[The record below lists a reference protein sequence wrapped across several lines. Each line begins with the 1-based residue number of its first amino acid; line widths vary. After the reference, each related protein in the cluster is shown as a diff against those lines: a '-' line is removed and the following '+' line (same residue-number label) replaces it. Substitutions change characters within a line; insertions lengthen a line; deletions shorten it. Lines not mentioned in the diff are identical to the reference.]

1 MTKIFGAIEA
11 GGTKFICATVD
22 HQRNII
28 RQARI
33 ATTTPEETLGQVLE
47 FFRAGEESIV
57 SLGISSFGPLDL
69 DPASKHYGHITETP
83 KLAWRYCDLLTPL
96 KRLGVPMAIDTDVN
110 GSALGEHVA
119 GAAVGINTF
128 VYFTIGTGI
137 GGGGMVEGRLLHGL
151 SHPEMGHMCIP
162 HDRSVDPFPGAC
174 PSHGDCFEG
183 LAAGPAIEKRWGKKA
198 EELPP
203 EHPAWDLEARYI
215 AMALANTIYILSPKM
230 IILGGGVMEGQFL
243 FPRIRAEV
251 KKIIAGYISH
261 PMLSDNID
269 SFIVPPGLGS
279 RSGIIGSAALAERA
293 ADSCI
298 TAS

>member
-1 MTKIFGAIEA
+1 
-11 GGTKFICATVD
+11 
-22 HQRNII
+22 
-28 RQARI
+28 
-33 ATTTPEETLGQVLE
+33 
-47 FFRAGEESIV
+47 
-57 SLGISSFGPLDL
+57 
-69 DPASKHYGHITETP
+69 
-83 KLAWRYCDLLTPL
+83 
-96 KRLGVPMAIDTDVN
+96 
-110 GSALGEHVA
+110 
-119 GAAVGINTF
+119 
-128 VYFTIGTGI
+128 
-137 GGGGMVEGRLLHGL
+137 
-151 SHPEMGHMCIP
+151 
-162 HDRSVDPFPGAC
+162 
-174 PSHGDCFEG
+174 

-293 ADSCI
+293 AEPWI

>member
-1 MTKIFGAIEA
+1 MKRAFGAIEA

-22 HQRNII
+22 ANRNIL

-33 ATTTPEETLGQVLE
+33 PTTIPEETLKSVLD
-47 FFRAGEESIV
+47 FFRDGSEELV
-57 SLGISSFGPLDL
+57 SLGVSTFGPVDL
-69 DPASKHYGHITETP
+69 DPTSRFYGHITETP
-83 KLAWRYCDLLTPL
+83 KIAWRHCDLLGYLRVLGIPL
-96 KRLGVPMAIDTDVN
+96 AIDTDVN
-110 GSALGEHVA
+110 GAALGEHVA
-119 GAAVGINTF
+119 GAAVGVNTF

-137 GGGGMVEGRLLHGL
+137 GGGGMVDGRLLHGL

-183 LAAGPAIEKRWGKKA
+183 LANGPAIEKRWGKKA

-215 AMALANTIYILSPKM
+215 AMALANTIYALSPRK

-243 FPRIRAEV
+243 FPKIRSEV
-251 KKIIAGYISH
+251 KKMIAGYISH
-261 PMLSDNID
+261 PMLGDDID
-269 SFIVPPGLGS
+269 SFIVAPGLGS
-279 RSGIIGSAALAERA
+279 RSAIIGSAALAERIILK
-293 ADSCI
+293 SGEI
-298 TAS
+298 